1 MYDLIVIGSGP
12 AGYTAALLAAKAGM
26 KTLLIEKNLNN
37 LGGTCLNEGCI
48 PLKGLLHHSGHSA
61 DYEKIISTV
70 AQKINAIRSGLKAR
84 MQAAGIEILEAQA
97 RFISANEIE
106 AAGNAYQSKN
116 ILISTGSSARRLFKS
131 GKVSSPEI
139 IFALNPVPKR
149 ALIIGGGVI
158 GCEYASFL
166 NNIGVEVTI
175 AEAAPSI
182 LYGMDEE
189 AVRALVREFKK
200 KKIKIISGAGIAVP
214 DDGGIVTIESNGT
227 RTEENYDIII
237 EATGRVPYTAGLNL
251 EAAGIQTD
259 EKGFIKVNGDMMTNV
274 KGIYAAGDCIN
285 SPMLAYTAYKEA
297 ETAVDN
303 MATGKSGDLDY
314 IRIPKLVFS
323 MPQTGSAGFSEAD
336 ARKNGI
342 EYKVYKYFF
351 KGIGKAVVEESDAG
365 FLKLL
370 TADDRVIGASAV
382 GYEIA
387 DMMNEIGLII
397 NAGVSVETVKNT
409 MHIHPSYSEI
419 IIEALIYGET
429 APSVSGI

>member
-48 PLKGLLHHSGHSA
+48 PLKGLLHHSLHSA
-61 DYEKIISTV
+61 DYQKIISIVT
-70 AQKINAIRSGLKAR
+70 QKISGLRSGLKAR
-84 MQAAGIEILEAQA
+84 LQACGVEVLEAQVK
-97 RFISANEIE
+97 FISAGEIE
-106 AAGNAYQSKN
+106 AAGNKYQAKN
-116 ILISTGSSARRLFKS
+116 FLISAGSAARRLFKNA
-131 GKVSSPEI
+131 KVSSPEI
-139 IFALNPVPKR
+139 IFSLNPVPKR

-175 AEAAPSI
+175 AEAAPSV
-182 LYGMDEE
+182 LFGMDEE
-189 AVRALVREFKK
+189 AVRTLVREFKK
-200 KKIKIISGAGIAVP
+200 KKIKIISGAGITVS
-214 DDGGIVTIESNGT
+214 DDGGKVIIESNGVKI
-227 RTEENYDIII
+227 EEQYDIII

-251 EAAGIQTD
+251 EAAGIETD
-259 EKGFIKVNGDMMTNV
+259 KKGFIKVNGDMMTNV

-285 SPMLAYTAYKEA
+285 TPMLAYTAYKEA

-314 IRIPKLVFS
+314 ARIPKLVFS
-323 MPQTGSAGFSEAD
+323 MPQAGSAGFLESD
-336 ARKNGI
+336 ARKENI
-342 EYKVYKYFF
+342 DYKVYKYFF

-397 NAGVSVETVKNT
+397 NAGVSVETIKNT

-419 IIEALIYGET
+419 ITEALIYGET
-429 APSVSGI
+429 APSISGQ

>member
-1 MYDLIVIGSGP
+1 MHDLIVIGSGP
-12 AGYTAALLAAKAGM
+12 AGYTAALLAAKAKM

-48 PLKGLLHHSGHSA
+48 PLKGLLHHSLHTV
-61 DYEKIISTV
+61 DYEKIMSTV
-70 AQKINAIRSGLKAR
+70 SKKISGLRSGLKAR
-84 MQAAGIEILEAQA
+84 LEGAGVEILEAQA
-97 RFISANEIE
+97 KFASSDEIE
-106 AAGNAYQSKN
+106 AKGNIYKANN
-116 ILISTGSSARRLFKS
+116 ILICAGSSARRVFKC
-131 GKVSSPEI
+131 GNVSSPES

-166 NNIGVEVTI
+166 NNIGVDVTI
-175 AEAAPSI
+175 AEAAPSV

-189 AVRALVREFKK
+189 AIRTLVREFKK
-200 KKIKIISGAGIAVP
+200 KKIKIMCGAGITVP
-214 DDGGIVTIESNGT
+214 DDGGKVTIKSNET
-227 RTEENYDIII
+227 QAEEQYDIII
-237 EATGRVPYTAGLNL
+237 EATGRVPYTQELGL
-251 EAAGIQTD
+251 EKAGIETD
-259 EKGFIKVNGDMMTNV
+259 PKGFIKVNADMMTNV

-285 SPMLAYTAYKEA
+285 TPMLAYTAYKEA

-303 MATGKSGDLDY
+303 MATGKSGSLDY
-314 IRIPKLVFS
+314 VRIPKLVFS
-323 MPQTGSAGFSEAD
+323 MPQAGSAGFSEED
-336 ARKNGI
+336 ARKNNI
-342 EYKVYKYFF
+342 DYKIYKYFF

-370 TADDRVIGASAV
+370 TADDRVIGACAV

-397 NAGVSVETVKNT
+397 NAGVSVETIKNT

-419 IIEALIYGET
+419 ITEALIFGET
-429 APSVSGI
+429 AATVSER